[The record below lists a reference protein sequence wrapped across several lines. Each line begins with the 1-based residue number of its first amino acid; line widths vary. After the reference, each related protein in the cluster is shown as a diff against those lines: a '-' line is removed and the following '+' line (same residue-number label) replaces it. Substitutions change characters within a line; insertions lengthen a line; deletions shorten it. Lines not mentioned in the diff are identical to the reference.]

1 MSETLDAINAL
12 AEEQRQLYS
21 ELCGIITA
29 TAASRPF
36 GCLWI
41 SEEPWQVR
49 RLHEIERELALLWE
63 RRRAER
69 VGLAEEVL
77 CEWEGWGRRRPR
89 RFPVI

>member
-21 ELCGIITA
+21 ELCGLIAA

-49 RLHEIERELALLWE
+49 RLREVERELALLWE

-69 VGLAEEVL
+69 AGLAEEVL
-77 CEWEGWGRRRPR
+77 RQWEGWGKWRPR
-89 RFPVI
+89 RFPAV